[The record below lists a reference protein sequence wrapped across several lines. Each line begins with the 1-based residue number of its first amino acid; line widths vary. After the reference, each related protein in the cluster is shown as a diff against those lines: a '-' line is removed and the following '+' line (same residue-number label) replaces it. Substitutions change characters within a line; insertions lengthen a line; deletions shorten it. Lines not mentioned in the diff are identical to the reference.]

1 MKRKIDQDFI
11 KDCEQKFNDSP
22 INKLAR
28 NSINAV
34 GSKLSTT
41 NSDQLN
47 NVSHIFLNSLKRKNI
62 RATNQGASG
71 RCWMF
76 ASLNIFRH
84 CIINALD
91 LDQFE
96 FSEVYLFFWDKLER
110 ANSVIQWFINNP
122 EYNPGD
128 KPYEYMLENYMSDG
142 GWWNTFTNLA
152 TKYGLVPGDAMR
164 ETYQSDDSDEM
175 NKIISEILHNAINQ
189 IRKNKSKLDLEKFR
203 EKVVRSVYDTLVK
216 FLGEPPKNF
225 CWSYTTSEGE
235 NSIMSGL
242 NPKKFYDMVVP
253 VQNMNEFVTL
263 SNIPYLKYFK
273 NYRISDTNNV
283 VEGEEC
289 KLLNLP
295 INELAKYVKKSISA
309 GFSVWFAGDVRQNF
323 NWYHSCLDDKL
334 HDDSIFGERD
344 KFEKGERILLHNVE
358 GTHAMAITGFNEDE
372 KGRVTNWQVE
382 NSWGYCDNEIP
393 GLDGFL
399 NMSSSWFEKYVIQVV
414 VHKNFLSR
422 TLKKLLKEEPEV
434 LAPWDNMAPALRVGG
449 TGRPEGYAR
458 ALAKARETRIQR
470 S

>member
-1 MKRKIDQDFI
+1 
-11 KDCEQKFNDSP
+11 
-22 INKLAR
+22 
-28 NSINAV
+28 
-34 GSKLSTT
+34 
-41 NSDQLN
+41 
-47 NVSHIFLNSLKRKNI
+47 
-62 RATNQGASG
+62 
-71 RCWMF
+71 
-76 ASLNIFRH
+76 
-84 CIINALD
+84 
-91 LDQFE
+91 
-96 FSEVYLFFWDKLER
+96 
-110 ANSVIQWFINNP
+110 
-122 EYNPGD
+122 
-128 KPYEYMLENYMSDG
+128 
-142 GWWNTFTNLA
+142 
-152 TKYGLVPGDAMR
+152 
-164 ETYQSDDSDEM
+164 
-175 NKIISEILHNAINQ
+175 
-189 IRKNKSKLDLEKFR
+189 
-203 EKVVRSVYDTLVK
+203 
-216 FLGEPPKNF
+216 
-225 CWSYTTSEGE
+225 
-235 NSIMSGL
+235 MSGL
-242 NPKKFYDMVVP
+242 DPKKFYDMVVP

-273 NYRISDTNNV
+273 NYRISNTNNV

-295 INELAKYVKKSISA
+295 INELVKYVKKSISA

-422 TLKKLLKEEPEV
+422 TLKKLLKEEPEI

-449 TGRPEGYAR
+449 KGRPERYISI
-458 ALAKARETRIQR
+458 LR
-470 S
+470 SRKSSN